1 MWDEPRPPSSPS
13 AEAMARSPSRESF
26 GTDLSLL
33 SLSSLGSDLGRLR
46 VGQRPS
52 RCLLQVPGVTR
63 RPISGEVLLEEDGE
77 TSRLA
82 VKSFSTAD
90 LLQAAAAE
98 PPLRASVS
106 EIALAEL
113 PTRLESRSCSTWVA
127 VGDISQ
133 LPSPQASEAPAAALT
148 AADLVRSVSKKV
160 RQMYVRRRLLSTY
173 RALERVSD
181 VSRRGAKRSLSLT
194 VREVQRDRGKPLTK
208 YERNMMIFDWLQ
220 NLD

>member
-1 MWDEPRPPSSPS
+1 M
-13 AEAMARSPSRESF
+13 
-26 GTDLSLL
+26 TL
-33 SLSSLGSDLGRLR
+33 
-46 VGQRPS
+46 
-52 RCLLQVPGVTR
+52 
-63 RPISGEVLLEEDGE
+63 
-77 TSRLA
+77 
-82 VKSFSTAD
+82 
-90 LLQAAAAE
+90 
-98 PPLRASVS
+98 
-106 EIALAEL
+106 
-113 PTRLESRSCSTWVA
+113 
-127 VGDISQ
+127 
-133 LPSPQASEAPAAALT
+133 QASEAPAAALT

>member
-1 MWDEPRPPSSPS
+1 
-13 AEAMARSPSRESF
+13 MARSPSRESF

-46 VGQRPS
+46 VGQRAS

-77 TSRLA
+77 VSRLA

-90 LLQAAAAE
+90 LLQATAAE

-133 LPSPQASEAPAAALT
+133 LPSPQASEAPAALT

-173 RALERVSD
+173 RALERMSD

-220 NLD
+220 NLDQS